1 MGVAIAAA
9 QRAEGRS
16 APNPPVGCAIINK
29 QGRLVAVGH
38 TARGGRPHAETTAL
52 AATPSHGCLRPS
64 AHQER
69 RVWTTRPQQHRTPG
83 VARKAHTVSP

>member
-16 APNPPVGCAIINK
+16 APNPPVGCAIIDK

-38 TARGGRPHAETTAL
+38 TARGGRPH
-52 AATPSHGCLRPS
+52 R
-64 AHQER
+64 R
-69 RVWTTRPQQHRTPG
+69 RVLRLPHAPRASGFEAGQTAAPG
-83 VARKAHTVSP
+83 AAAEARAPGGLF